1 MAYYDPL
8 SPKPDIMGG
17 LNELLQ
23 LYAQMMMMKQ
33 FYGQQGQGQQ
43 GQQPGGG
50 QMMPTQPQ
58 AQSTLPLMK
67 LLQMMQ
73 GQQGQQ
79 RPNVPPTFGR

>member
-1 MAYYDPL
+1 MGFYNPL
-8 SPKPDIMGG
+8 SEKPDILGG

-33 FYGQQGQGQQ
+33 FYGQGQQGQM

-50 QMMPTQPQ
+50 QMVPTQPQ
-58 AQSTLPLMK
+58 QQSTLPLMQ